1 MKYSRH
7 YQKSSVG
14 GCYCDT
20 GILLRS
26 RFISSGNAIIRFFST
41 TIGLLPSAFITKSW
55 LSRKANSVLPNLLST
70 TAHLFG
76 TTQQTAHCIS
86 GTYFLYTTCMAY
98 DLHNDV
104 QLCI

>member
-1 MKYSRH
+1 MGRPPP
-7 YQKSSVG
+7 QSVG
-14 GCYCDT
+14 GPSPQSP
-20 GILLRS
+20 RKS
-26 RFISSGNAIIRFFST
+26 
-41 TIGLLPSAFITKSW
+41 LPMIVSLFPEMLTCMKA
-55 LSRKANSVLPNLLST
+55 LSIYSVLLNLFST